1 MSRADTESTTALW
14 WSLLAALAAGGLA
27 DAYLAWG
34 SVSATAFSL
43 PALLLPLTTAA
54 MLVGIIA
61 ATLAALRPLT
71 RATAAIAGAIALL
84 AIALSLLDLTPPVA
98 RDELTHHLAIPALY
112 LRAQRIVEVPFAE
125 QSYYPMLIEMAYT
138 PLLQWLPDNL
148 PKCLHLLYGLAS
160 AALVMLHVR
169 RTRDAAL
176 AALAGLLVL
185 STPAVFVLSSS
196 AYIDLGLLFYST
208 AALVA
213 LLRWSDDFDTRW
225 LAAGALLAGCAG
237 ATKYNGLLVIVLL
250 SAVTV
255 LLPRAEIGGAQRLRS
270 AMLFAG
276 LALLPV
282 LPWLL
287 KNAAQTGNPMFPLFN
302 TLLGGRPLPLRR
314 GIDLLTQRRALYGE
328 SWLDV
333 ALIPARI
340 FLTGRDGDP
349 ARFDGVLSPLLLL
362 GIGAAV
368 SRNASRHTRVLALYA
383 GVYALLAFFLISLR
397 VRYSIVIVAP
407 LVLLAIDQ
415 LAHLLR
421 AGGAA
426 PMLARLAVGGTLLF
440 SAAHFVQLWQR
451 VDPLPYLTGHLGR
464 DGYIAQFVPEY
475 AALQFANRTLPP
487 TARLYLLFLGN
498 RSYYCERDYFYDT
511 YFSGV
516 ALRQHIEASTDADDL
531 AARLRRAGLSHLLSA
546 DALLTG
552 YLRDAL
558 SDEQRSRWDDFAQRG
573 LRRLY
578 SRGGFGLYEIREN

>member
-1 MSRADTESTTALW
+1 M
-14 WSLLAALAAGGLA
+14 LAALAAGGLA
-27 DAYLAWG
+27 DGYLVWG
-34 SVSATAFSL
+34 CVSATAFSL
-43 PALLLPLTTAA
+43 PALLLPLATAA
-54 MLVGIIA
+54 MLIGVIA
-61 ATLAALRPLT
+61 AAFAALQPLT

-138 PLLQWLPDNL
+138 PLLRWLPDNL
-148 PKCLHLLYGLAS
+148 PKYLHLLYGLAS

-169 RTRDAAL
+169 RAHDAAL

-196 AYIDLGLLFYST
+196 AYIDLGLLFYAT

-213 LLRWSDDFDTRW
+213 LLRWADDFDTRW

-250 SAVTV
+250 GAVTV
-255 LLPRAEIGGAQRLRS
+255 LLPRAEIRGSRRLRF
-270 AMLFAG
+270 AALFAG

-287 KNAAQTGNPMFPLFN
+287 KNTVQTGNPIFPLFN
-302 TLLGGRPLPLRR
+302 ALLGGRPLPLRR
-314 GIDLLTQRRALYGE
+314 GIDLLTQRRELYGE

-368 SRNASRHTRVLALYA
+368 SRDASRHTRVLALYA

-440 SAAHFVQLWQR
+440 SAAHFAQLWQR
-451 VDPLPYLTGHLGR
+451 VDPLPYLMGHLDR
-464 DGYIAQFVPEY
+464 DRYVAQFIPEY
-475 AALQFANRTLPP
+475 DTLRFANRHLPS

-498 RSYYCERDYFYDT
+498 RSYYCERDFVYD
-511 YFSGV
+511 FAQSGGT
-516 ALRQHIEASTDADDL
+516 LRQCIDDSGTGADI
-531 AARLRRAGLSHLLSA
+531 ATRLRAAHISHLLSF
-546 DALLTG
+546 DELLRQSLAET
-552 YLRDAL
+552 LTD
-558 SDEQRSRWDDFAQRG
+558 DQRARWQDFALHSLQ
-573 LRRLY
+573 LLY
-578 SRGGFGLYEIREN
+578 SHNGVGLYEIRVP